1 MPNLPTHIYFA
12 LTALDSIKVDF
23 LDEQIEAYML
33 GSTSPDIRA
42 ITKKNRSVYHFVD
55 LDFEFVGEGI
65 YNLKSQYPKWKNVSD
80 CSDET
85 KAFMMGYV
93 SHLVLDETYITKVF
107 RPYFMNNDIFPI
119 IAERLIWDRAFQL
132 FLDIKYWNDHV
143 KANSNLLKDYSINI
157 DVDFMINEPVAE
169 WKDLMLKLV
178 SNSVFNWDRL
188 ISMSKRIARR
198 DNINES
204 DLAKVTEGFLVNPK
218 EGINNIMEK
227 LPDNLVSDFE
237 KNSNENIISFVNE
250 FKA

>member
-23 LDEQIEAYML
+23 LDEHIEAYML

-42 ITKKNRSVYHFVD
+42 ITKKNRSVYHFVE
-55 LDFEFVGEGI
+55 LDFKSVGEGI
-65 YNLKSQYPKWKNVSD
+65 SNLKSQYPKWKNLSTCD
-80 CSDET
+80 DET

-119 IAERLIWDRAFQL
+119 IPERLIWDRVFQL
-132 FLDIKYWNDHV
+132 FLDIKYWDDKLKV
-143 KANSNLLKDYSINI
+143 NSSLLADYSVNI
-157 DVDFMINEPVAE
+157 DVDFMVNEPVEE

-198 DNINES
+198 DNINEY
-204 DLAKVTEGFLVNPK
+204 DLAKVTERFLVNPE

-237 KNSNENIISFVNE
+237 NNSNENIVLFVNE
-250 FKA
+250 FIG

>member
-12 LTALDSIKVDF
+12 LSSLDGIKVNF
-23 LDEQIEAYML
+23 LNEQTQAYIL

-42 ITKKNRSVYHFVD
+42 ITKKNRSVYHFVE
-55 LDFEFVGEGI
+55 LDFESVGEGI
-65 YNLKSQYPKWKNVSD
+65 ANLKSQYPKWENLSNCD
-80 CSDET
+80 DET

-107 RPYFMNNDIFPI
+107 RPYFMNKDIFPI
-119 IAERLIWDRAFQL
+119 ISERLIWDRVFQL
-132 FLDIKYWNDHV
+132 FLDIKYWDDQV
-143 KANSNLLKDYSINI
+143 KTNSNLLRDYSVNI
-157 DVDFMINEPVAE
+157 DVDFMLNEPVKE

-178 SNSVFNWDRL
+178 SDSVFNWDRL
-188 ISMSKRIARR
+188 TSMSKRIARR

-204 DLAKVTEGFLVNPK
+204 DLAKVIERFLVNPQ

-237 KNSNENIISFVNE
+237 NNSNENINSFVNE
-250 FKA
+250 FIG

>member
-12 LTALDSIKVDF
+12 LSALDDIKVNF
-23 LDEQIEAYML
+23 LDEQLEAYML

-42 ITKKNRSVYHFVD
+42 ITKKSRSVYHFVE

-65 YNLKSQYPKWKNVSD
+65 YNLKSQYPKWKNVSG

-132 FLDIKYWNDHV
+132 FLDIKYWDDHV
-143 KANSNLLKDYSINI
+143 KTNSNLLKDYSINI

-178 SNSVFNWDRL
+178 SDSVFNWDRL
-188 ISMSKRIARR
+188 ITMSKRIARR
-198 DNINES
+198 DNISES
-204 DLAKVTEGFLVNPK
+204 DLAKVTEEFLVNPK

-250 FKA
+250 FIA